1 MTLSSEY
8 STEQMYNEWINGT
21 PTTEIVKKTGIKRK
35 TWNKRFERY
44 EKQANKKEEK
54 GIRAVSFYYH
64 GATE

>member
-1 MTLSSEY
+1 
-8 STEQMYNEWINGT
+8 MYNEWINGT